1 MKPLTANN
9 DDGRVLLAL
18 RAGPMTPGEIRER
31 GLGCPSR
38 WLLKAG
44 YVRQDDSFYHL
55 TAAGRAAC
63 PLRNPLAASVP
74 APTPFR
80 LEIEPMSN
88 TKITRQQV
96 LEVIQQAGPEGIS
109 RPMLIEHFGAPNDAC
124 IGFHLQMLGKLSPP
138 AIDRPRKGHYIA
150 RAGTVAHA
158 PCKGGQATADEPP
171 AAPPP
176 VNPEN
181 APKSQIQEAV
191 SSTPAAREEIVETIE
206 ITAIPDRRAPLVI
219 SIGKAEELEITI
231 SSNGTMALIWE
242 DDETSHGVIELSRP
256 AVAKLHTFLG
266 LFQGVV

>member
-1 MKPLTANN
+1 M
-9 DDGRVLLAL
+9 
-18 RAGPMTPGEIRER
+18 
-31 GLGCPSR
+31 
-38 WLLKAG
+38 
-44 YVRQDDSFYHL
+44 
-55 TAAGRAAC
+55 
-63 PLRNPLAASVP
+63 
-74 APTPFR
+74 
-80 LEIEPMSN
+80 
-88 TKITRQQV
+88 
-96 LEVIQQAGPEGIS
+96 
-109 RPMLIEHFGAPNDAC
+109 
-124 IGFHLQMLGKLSPP
+124 
-138 AIDRPRKGHYIA
+138 
-150 RAGTVAHA
+150 AHA